1 MKKVLLGSTALVAA
15 GLIAGDPAAADGV
28 KLSLGG
34 YYRGVAG
41 VMFDDFDGAAA
52 GLEDDLRD
60 YVFSRT
66 LKCTSRVKPPS
77 ITASRS
83 VRSFSLRARPRATR
97 STKSMLTSAVAGAS
111 CASATMTKHCLSCVR
126 SRRAPRPTSARI
138 SPFFSFSN
146 SAAAGA
152 LAYAGTN
159 GTCYGT
165 DSHSTKLIYF
175 SPNWGG
181 FSFAASFTPDGTQ
194 DTRNTVSGAGT
205 RFENNPGQLS
215 DNVSLA
221 ANFNHDFNGVTLNIG
236 GGATWNLD
244 REGLPGVD
252 ETEEY
257 QGYASVGF
265 FGFTIGGAIDL
276 RNNFGVDG
284 SDRLVYGA
292 GLTYDW
298 DAWTVGIGWAPWR
311 YRNRSAYRP
320 HSDQRCRA
328 ESGHLRPDR
337 CLRARAGHHGRWR
350 CRVGRLRN
358 GRRRAQQR
366 IPGHLFRP
374 RYVDQLLISVT
385 KYHCVERGGLCP
397 PRFRFGCRHR
407 QARRMF
413 A

>member
-15 GLIAGDPAAADGV
+15 GLIAGDAAAADGV

-60 YVFSRT
+60 YVFKQDVEVHFKGETT
-66 LKCTSRVKPPS
+66 LDNGLTVGAVVQLEGQTSGDQIDEVYAYFSGGWGELRFGDDDEALSQLCS
-77 ITASRS
+77 IT
-83 VRSFSLRARPRATR
+83 P
-97 STKSMLTSAVAGAS
+97 SAAANFG
-111 CASATMTKHCLSCVR
+111 
-126 SRRAPRPTSARI
+126 PD

-165 DSHSTKLIYF
+165 DGDSTKLIYF
-175 SPNWGG
+175 SPNFGG
-181 FSFAASFTPDGTQ
+181 FSFAMSFTPDGTQ

-215 DNVSLA
+215 DNLSLA

-236 GGATWNLD
+236 GGATWNFD
-244 REGLPGVD
+244 REGLPGTD

-265 FGFTIGGAIDL
+265 YGFTIGGAVDL
-276 RNNFGVDG
+276 RKNFGADS
-284 SDRLVYGA
+284 SDRVVYGA
-292 GLTYDW
+292 GVTYNW
-298 DAWTVGIGWAPWR
+298 DAWTVGIGWTHGDYEIAQLTALTLTSDAEQ
-311 YRNRSAYRP
+311 NQDIFALTAAYALGP
-320 HSDQRCRA
+320 GITVDGVVEWVDSETD
-328 ESGHLRPDR
+328 
-337 CLRARAGHHGRWR
+337 AGALSNDYQGISF
-350 CRVGRLRN
+350 GL
-358 GRRRAQQR
+358 GT
-366 IPGHLFRP
+366 
-374 RYVDQLLISVT
+374 LIS
-385 KYHCVERGGLCP
+385 
-397 PRFRFGCRHR
+397 F
-407 QARRMF
+407 
-413 A
+413 

>member
-15 GLIAGDPAAADGV
+15 GLIAGHAAAADGV

-60 YVFSRT
+60 YVFKQDVEVHFKGETTLDNGLTVGAVVQLEGQTSGDQIDEVYAYFSGGWGELRFGDDDEALISAVFDHAERRGQLRPGLAVLQLLEQRCSRCVS
-66 LKCTSRVKPPS
+66 LCRHQRHLLWHGRRLHEAHLLQPELGAGS
-77 ITASRS
+77 ASR
-83 VRSFSLRARPRATR
+83 R
-97 STKSMLTSAVAGAS
+97 
-111 CASATMTKHCLSCVR
+111 R
-126 SRRAPRPTSARI
+126 SRRTVRRTRAI
-138 SPFFSFSN
+138 Q
-146 SAAAGA
+146 SAALA
-152 LAYAGTN
+152 LGLRT
-159 GTCYGT
+159 
-165 DSHSTKLIYF
+165 
-175 SPNWGG
+175 
-181 FSFAASFTPDGTQ
+181 
-194 DTRNTVSGAGT
+194 TRVSC
-205 RFENNPGQLS
+205 S

-292 GLTYDW
+292 GLTYNW
-298 DAWTVGIGWAPWR
+298 DAWTVGIGWTHGDYEIAQLTALTLTSDAEQ
-311 YRNRSAYRP
+311 NQDIFALTAAYALGP
-320 HSDQRCRA
+320 GITVDGVVEWVNSETD
-328 ESGHLRPDR
+328 
-337 CLRARAGHHGRWR
+337 AGALSNEYQGISF
-350 CRVGRLRN
+350 GL
-358 GRRRAQQR
+358 GT
-366 IPGHLFRP
+366 
-374 RYVDQLLISVT
+374 LIS
-385 KYHCVERGGLCP
+385 
-397 PRFRFGCRHR
+397 F
-407 QARRMF
+407 
-413 A
+413 